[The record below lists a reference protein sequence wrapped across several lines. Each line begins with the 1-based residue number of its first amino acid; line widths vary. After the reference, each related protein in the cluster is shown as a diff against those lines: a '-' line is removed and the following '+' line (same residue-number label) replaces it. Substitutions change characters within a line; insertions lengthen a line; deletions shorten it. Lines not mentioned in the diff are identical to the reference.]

1 MNNALADLIH
11 ALFNVACFLFL
22 ARFILQA
29 SRADFYNPVSQGI
42 VKVTDPILR
51 PLRIVIKGF
60 RNFDIA
66 AFLTAWFVQILA
78 FALIARIGGDP
89 LSIPWLMVNA
99 TYQVLDWMLLIYVW
113 ALILLVV
120 ISWIS
125 PGSYNPMAE
134 LVAQVT
140 EPLLAPVRRLMPP
153 VGGIDFSVMVV
164 ILMLTLVQRYLLP
177 AIINSLFA

>member
-1 MNNALADLIH
+1 MNNVLADLIH
-11 ALFNVACFLFL
+11 ALFGVACFLFL

-42 VKVTDPILR
+42 VKATDPILR

-66 AFLTAWFVQILA
+66 AIVTAWFVQFLA
-78 FALIARIGGDP
+78 YALIARFGGDP
-89 LSIPWLMVNA
+89 LSVLGLIVNA
-99 TYQVLDWMLLIYVW
+99 TYEVLNWLLLIYIG

-120 ISWIS
+120 ISWVS

-164 ILMLTLVQRYLLP
+164 ILLLTLVQRYLLL
-177 AIINSLFA
+177 AIFNSLFG